1 MGKAFLGA
9 FASLVASVAITGTIA
24 WNFNNNTH
32 EMMMEADSLKMLID
46 LQRESHR
53 ASLHINA
60 SN

>member
-9 FASLVASVAITGTIA
+9 FASLVVSVAITGAIA

-32 EMMMEADSLKMLID
+32 AMMVDADSLKMLID

>member
-32 EMMMEADSLKMLID
+32 DMMMDADSLKMLID
-46 LQRESHR
+46 L
-53 ASLHINA
+53 
-60 SN
+60 

>member
-9 FASLVASVAITGTIA
+9 FTSLVASVAITGAGA
-24 WNFNNNTH
+24 WNFYNNTRA
-32 EMMMEADSLKMLID
+32 MMMDADNLKTLID
-46 LQRESHR
+46 LQRKSHR